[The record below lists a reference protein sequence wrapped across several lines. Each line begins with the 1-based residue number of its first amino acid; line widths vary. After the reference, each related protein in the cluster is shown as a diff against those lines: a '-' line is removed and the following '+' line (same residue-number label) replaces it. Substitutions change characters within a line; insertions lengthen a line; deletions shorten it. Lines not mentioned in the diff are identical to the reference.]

1 MIKQQITSKMVKDLM
16 KVYESN
22 RESLHKLNTVIDE
35 HGILSNG
42 ITDIHSTFEMG
53 YHNALEY
60 AFTVLNIKFYKGRF
74 FDVNIINMYATFN
87 QIQKLKNAY
96 NSTRE
101 DLIKLKQYIAE
112 NEITDDGITN
122 VEDSFEQGCNNA
134 LEYVFNVLDIN

>member
-1 MIKQQITSKMVKDLM
+1 MTEQQITSKMVKDLM
-16 KVYESN
+16 RVYESN

-60 AFTVLNIKFYKGRF
+60 AFTVLNIKFYKGRL

-87 QIQKLKNAY
+87 QIQKLKKCIQLNKRRFDKIE
-96 NSTRE
+96 TVHCRE
-101 DLIKLKQYIAE
+101 WGYR
-112 NEITDDGITN
+112 
-122 VEDSFEQGCNNA
+122 
-134 LEYVFNVLDIN
+134 